1 MATEKVVQLDAV
13 RQSSGRNTGMK
24 IPLPLI
30 LLRDKLSETLAHLT
44 QTLLDKADDAL
55 FELADKAATNAD
67 QTRYFDAMR
76 IVRLNR
82 DALRTRFLKGFS
94 DAFRFEQGRR
104 AESSLKDASFDPET
118 LTLVENDA
126 LEQRVAVDSMASR
139 IRSDAGQALEHL
151 QMRVASLVPDAD
163 VDDDTLPM
171 GPKVL
176 SQAFADAMDGMELDL
191 RVQLVLLKL
200 FERLVLK
207 PFIESYKEANS
218 FLIAQGVM
226 PDLRT
231 ARPAS
236 RSGGAVRP
244 PLASQVQRTYDQATG
259 SVEETGG
266 EDTFALLRSLMAHA
280 DDESGRASGGAA
292 AGIIA
297 PRTVIAALTNFQARP
312 VPVAQAETGLLDYQA
327 LVQQMVQQ
335 VSQGKGR
342 LGQVDEDVIN
352 LVSMLFEYIL
362 SDKQLEPAI
371 KAQIARLQIPVL
383 KAALL
388 DRSFFSR
395 HNHSARRLLN
405 ELATSAIG
413 WQPKENGQRDPYYE
427 TVSALVD
434 RLVNEFD
441 RDFSLFDEV
450 LESFQA
456 FLEAEEKR
464 RKLLEKRTCDAEQGR
479 AKAEIARERVRE
491 AIASRTGDAV
501 IPEAIEALLFEGWS
515 NWAVLV
521 WLKHG
526 PESKAFSQ
534 AMQVVED
541 VVWSLAPPVDDE
553 GSRRK
558 LLTMIPGMIKSL
570 REGLASVAVDPGQQD
585 TWLKALEKAHLKAL
599 HQLAAA
605 GRRPVAR
612 DSVEAT
618 SQTDRESRTDT
629 ASQAAAPVHPE
640 TLPSEQAEEQEESVR
655 QASETETDTEA
666 AMEAAAEEIVLT
678 APDERGG
685 GVYSGEDDSFLKE
698 VDALKVGSWI
708 ELRQSENNKQRCK
721 LAAII
726 PQADKYIFVNR
737 MGVKVCEKTR
747 MGIAVAMRA
756 GQIRILDDGMLF
768 DRALEAVIGSLRANQ
783 KAG

>member
-1 MATEKVVQLDAV
+1 MANEKVVQLDAV
-13 RQSSGRNTGMK
+13 RQSSGRAAGVK

-30 LLRDKLSETLAHLT
+30 LLRDKLSDTLASHL

-82 DALRTRFLKGFS
+82 EALRTRFLKAFS
-94 DAFRFEQGRR
+94 EAFRFNSD
-104 AESSLKDASFDPET
+104 ASSRSRLKEASFDPET
-118 LTLVENDA
+118 LSLVENDA

-151 QMRVASLVPDAD
+151 QIRVASLVPDVE
-163 VDDDTLPM
+163 VDEDNLPM

-176 SQAFADAMDGMELDL
+176 SQAFADAMNGLELDL
-191 RVQLVLLKL
+191 KVKLVLLKL

-207 PFIESYKEANS
+207 PTIDTYKDAND

-226 PDLRT
+226 PDLRSART
-231 ARPAS
+231 AGRLGVPPRQPG
-236 RSGGAVRP
+236 RSSVT
-244 PLASQVQRTYDQATG
+244 RTVDQSTG
-259 SVEETGG
+259 HVEETPA
-266 EDTFALLRSLMAHA
+266 EDTFALLRSLLAQGGG
-280 DDESGRASGGAA
+280 DPGIGAA
-292 AGIIA
+292 GTGAAGVIA
-297 PRTVIAALTNFQARP
+297 PRNVIAALTQFQTQS
-312 VPVAQAETGLLDYQA
+312 VPVAQADTGLLDYQA

-335 VSQGKGR
+335 VSQGRGR

-388 DRSFFSR
+388 DRTFFSR
-395 HNHSARRLLN
+395 QNHSARRLLN

-413 WQPKENGQRDPYYE
+413 WQPKEKGQRDPYFE
-427 TVSALVD
+427 TVSAIVD

-441 RDFSLFDEV
+441 RDFALFDEV
-450 LESFQA
+450 LEEFQA
-456 FLEAEEKR
+456 FLQQEEKR
-464 RKLLEKRTCDAEQGR
+464 RRLLEKRTCDAEQGR
-479 AKAEIARERVRE
+479 AQTDIARERVRE
-491 AIASRTGDAV
+491 AIAGRVGD
-501 IPEAIEALLFEGWS
+501 ISLPEAIGDMLFRGWAP
-515 NWAVLV
+515 WAVLV

-526 PESKAFSQ
+526 PESKAFMEC
-534 AMQVVED
+534 MQVVD
-541 VVWSLAPPVDDE
+541 NVVWSLAPPVEDE

-558 LLTMIPGMIKSL
+558 LLTMIPGMVKSL
-570 REGLASVAVDPGQQD
+570 REGMSAAAVEPGLQED
-585 TWLKALEKAHLKAL
+585 WLKALEKAHLKAL

-605 GRRPVAR
+605 GRRVASPEPVEPDTHEASAAASNLKE
-612 DSVEAT
+612 DASPAQTAPGAVTVVEAP
-618 SQTDRESRTDT
+618 ES
-629 ASQAAAPVHPE
+629 
-640 TLPSEQAEEQEESVR
+640 
-655 QASETETDTEA
+655 DTERAMDA
-666 AMEAAAEEIVLT
+666 AVEEIVLT
-678 APDERGG
+678 TPDAPEGE
-685 GVYSGEDDSFLKE
+685 VYTGEDDAYLKE
-698 VDALKVGSWI
+698 VDTLKVGSWI
-708 ELRQSENNKQRCK
+708 ELRESEDKKQRCK

-726 PQADKYIFVNR
+726 PQADKFIFVNR